1 MMNKSTHDSGVN
13 GALLKSWIKKQFGEE
28 GLSKI
33 RDKISPDAKKMLT
46 EPVANEWYASNLLPE
61 IYLTIHNKFGKK
73 NPRILVEYGRFA
85 AEESTSNLLRYLV
98 KFISIDTAIQR
109 MRTFWKHYHKGGEI
123 RAIELKDEAG
133 RKRRLISILGYE
145 PGDVGCQVQEGYFL
159 YIAEKT
165 GVKSPKVEK
174 KTCIY
179 HGDADCSWELS
190 WDA

>member
-33 RDKISPDAKKMLT
+33 RDQISSGAQKMLI
-46 EPVANEWYASNLLPE
+46 EPRVNEWYPNHLLSE
-61 IYLTIHNKFGKK
+61 IYLAIHKEFGKK
-73 NPRILVEYGRFA
+73 NPRILADYGKFA

-98 KFISIDTAIQR
+98 KFISIDTAISR

-123 RAIELKDEAG
+123 KATTLDDEND
-133 RKRRLISILGYE
+133 RKRRLLTISGYE
-145 PGDVGCQVQEGYFL
+145 PGESGCQVQEGYFL
-159 YIAEKT
+159 FIAEKT
-165 GVKSPKVEK
+165 GVKNPKIEK
-174 KTCIY
+174 KSCIY
-179 HGDADCSWELS
+179 HGNADCSWEIT